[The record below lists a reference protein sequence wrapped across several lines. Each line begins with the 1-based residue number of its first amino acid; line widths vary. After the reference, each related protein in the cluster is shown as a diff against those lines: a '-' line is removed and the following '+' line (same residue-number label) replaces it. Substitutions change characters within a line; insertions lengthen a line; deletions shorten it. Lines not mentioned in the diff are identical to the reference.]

1 MSRRDPQGLGYDP
14 TILRTLVD
22 AYNRMLAELNAMRR
36 ESETVAELLAL
47 ATITD
52 EIHTKRESCHRR
64 LDRIESQR
72 FTEAKRDAFLAS
84 DKGHELMA
92 SLPQEDRP

>member
-14 TILRTLVD
+14 TILRTLID
-22 AYNRMLAELNAMRR
+22 AYTRMLAELNVMRR

-52 EIHTKRESCHRR
+52 EIHTKRESCYRR
-64 LDRIESQR
+64 LDRVETQR
-72 FTEAKRDAFLAS
+72 NLQAHREARYQASLAS
-84 DKGHELMA
+84 HPAQSGVPA
-92 SLPQEDRP
+92 